1 MHYPVV
7 IKRRE
12 NAEYQIVVPDIPD
25 CVTVGTTLEAAL
37 QLAKDN
43 VELHIDGLT
52 QAGNPIPS
60 PRRIEDHHRNPE
72 YSEGIWALITVDV
85 SKHLGKSKR
94 INITMPERLLI
105 QIDKFTA
112 NNGGNRSAFLAD
124 AAMNYISRRH
134 YNRNADRPIAL
145 QSKADLEAKN

>member
-7 IKRRE
+7 IQRRGDSE
-12 NAEYQIVVPDIPD
+12 FQVVVPDIPD
-25 CVTVGTTLEAAL
+25 CVTIGPSMESAL
-37 QLAKDN
+37 QLAGDT

-52 QAGNPIPS
+52 QGGKPIPS
-60 PRRIEDHHRNPE
+60 PRRIEDHQNN
-72 YSEGIWALITVDV
+72 SQFAKGVWALVSVDV

-112 NNGGNRSAFLAD
+112 SGGGNRSAFLAD
-124 AAMNYISRRH
+124 AAMSYISRQH
-134 YNRNADRPIAL
+134 YRDQRNKELSD
-145 QSKADLEAKN
+145 EKN